1 MRVSSRTSI
10 VLREQPSGCVRDES
24 SPLLAA
30 QSPVALAHAIK
41 TGKRTFEAA
50 GGPRAYFGDPA
61 AATPEEG
68 SKLVDAL
75 GGILEEAVMEELA

>member
-1 MRVSSRTSI
+1 MPVSSRTRSCCANI
-10 VLREQPSGCVRDES
+10 PAVCSGRS

-30 QSPVALAHAIK
+30 QSPVASDAIK
-41 TGKRTFEAA
+41 TGKRTFEEA